1 MTRSHRLAHRLIWPV
16 LAVLVVLGLSM
27 ALALRPP
34 PDPPAVAGG
43 KPGGKQ

>member
-16 LAVLVVLGLSM
+16 LAVAVALGFGL

-34 PDPPAVAGG
+34 PEIPPAATEQR
-43 KPGGKQ
+43 P

>member
-16 LAVLVVLGLSM
+16 LAVVVALGTVM

-34 PDPPAVAGG
+34 PDPPAATES
-43 KPGGKQ
+43 KP